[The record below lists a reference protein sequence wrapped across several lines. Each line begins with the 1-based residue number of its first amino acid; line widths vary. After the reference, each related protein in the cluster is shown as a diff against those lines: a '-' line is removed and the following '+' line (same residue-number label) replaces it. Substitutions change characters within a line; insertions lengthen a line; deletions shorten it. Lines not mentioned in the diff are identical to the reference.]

1 MLGRRMAKTIRVV
14 VPDAIYQRMRKL
26 GEEHGITIQDIMIRA
41 IVKALEDFE
50 RVGKGGRR

>member
-50 RVGKGGRR
+50 KVGKGGRR

>member
-1 MLGRRMAKTIRVV
+1 MAKMIRVV
-14 VPDAIYQRMRKL
+14 VSDALYNRLLEFSRKT
-26 GEEHGITIQDIMIRA
+26 GISIQDIMIRA